1 MLYSENSRGELLD
14 IKSRFTKY
22 LDSIKG
28 LNSQQIYSHMYNTMK
43 AEKEVISSF
52 TTVTEDYWDSELHH
66 SKDNSFIIDEI
77 KSVIVEINYR
87 LEKMI

>member
-1 MLYSENSRGELLD
+1 MLFSENSRGELLD

-28 LNSQQIYSHMYNTMK
+28 LNSQQIHSHMYNTMK

-52 TTVTEDYWDSELHH
+52 TTVSNEWDFELHN
-66 SKDNSFIIDEI
+66 SKNNNFIIGEI
-77 KSVIVEINYR
+77 DSVIAEIDYR
-87 LEKMI
+87 LKKMI

>member
-28 LNSQQIYSHMYNTMK
+28 LNSQQIYSRMYNTMK
-43 AEKEVISSF
+43 AEKEVISCFS
-52 TTVTEDYWDSELHH
+52 TVSEGWDSELHH
-66 SKDNSFIIDEI
+66 SKNNNFIIDEI
-77 KSVIVEINYR
+77 DSVIYEIDYR
-87 LEKMI
+87 LKKMI